1 MKKNLN
7 NFAWWMMTA
16 IIILG
21 FTSVSLGFWCH
32 SSISLIFGILELGI
46 VWVLASIKNEI
57 GA

>member
-7 NFAWWMMTA
+7 NFVWWMMTA

-21 FTSVSLGFWCH
+21 FTSVSLGFLYH
-32 SSISLIFGILELGI
+32 SPMSLIFGILEIGT